1 MKFSTKLLSL
11 YVAIYLIV
19 ITVVGITV
27 TENSYQLLRQQEITR
42 SVGEEQ
48 NIYSNV
54 LLYLLNDNQNNDSL
68 SSYGLSI
75 VELFSST
82 NSYLEVFDQDLNLIA
97 SNSPA
102 VWNQAREELQVA
114 ADGEVSI
121 ILRHDEQGDYY
132 LFICSLLEARQEKLV
147 LCMVKD
153 INYIEEQRQKEYQF
167 FIQAGLLGLL
177 ASGLLVAACSYWL
190 LRPVRELDKAA
201 RNIAAGNYDQRVS
214 VNGNDEIGSL
224 AQQFNRMADEIEGRM
239 QQLQMERVRQ
249 QRFVDNL
256 THESRTPLT
265 SIIGYAEL
273 LQKVD
278 YDPAL
283 FQKGLNYI
291 YSEGK
296 RMLNLNNMLLDLTFY
311 REKNFELCLQPVLP
325 ICREVQELT
334 AVRAAER
341 DISIEVCGEELVLPL
356 EKDLLKSLLLNL
368 VDNAMKASP
377 DGSRIIIGTQKQQQ
391 EKILYV
397 QDFGRGM
404 EAKELEKIK
413 EPFYRVDKAR
423 SRKDGGVGLGVAICN
438 QIASTL
444 QGRLTYESQPQK
456 GTIAKI
462 YFTDEVKS

>member
-11 YVAIYLIV
+11 YMVIYLVV

-27 TENSYQLLRQQEITR
+27 TENSYQLLRQQEIKR
-42 SVGEEQ
+42 SMSEEQ

-54 LLYLLNDNQNNDSL
+54 LLYLLNDNPSSDSL

-75 VELFSST
+75 VELFSGN

-102 VWNQAREELQVA
+102 VWNQQREELQVA

-121 ILRHDEQGDYY
+121 ILRHDEQGNYY
-132 LFICSLLEARQEKLV
+132 LFISNLIEARQQKLV

-153 INYIEEQRQKEYQF
+153 INYIEVQRREEYQF
-167 FIQAGLLGLL
+167 FMLAGLLGLL
-177 ASGLLVAACSYWL
+177 ASSLFVAAFGYWL

-201 RNIAAGNYDQRVS
+201 QNIAAGNYDQRVS
-214 VNGNDEIGSL
+214 VNSNDEIGSL
-224 AQQFNRMADEIEGRM
+224 AQQFNRMADEIEGRI
-239 QQLQMERVRQ
+239 QQLQLESVRQ
-249 QRFVDNL
+249 QRFIDNL

-291 YSEGK
+291 HSEGK

-311 REKNFELCLQPVLP
+311 REKNFELLPQPVLP
-325 ICREVQELT
+325 ICREVQEIIT
-334 AVRAAER
+334 VRAAER
-341 DISIEVCGEELVLPL
+341 NITIEVQGDDFVLPL
-356 EKDLLKSLLLNL
+356 DSDLMKSLLLNL
-368 VDNAMKASP
+368 VDNALKASN
-377 DGSRIIIGTQKQQQ
+377 DNSRIIIGTVLNEDAKV
-391 EKILYV
+391 LYV

-438 QIASTL
+438 QIAHTL
-444 QGRLTYESQPQK
+444 QGRLDYESEPNK
-456 GTIAKI
+456 GTTANI
-462 YFTDEVKS
+462 YFTDGAKS

>member
-11 YVAIYLIV
+11 YMVIYLVV

-27 TENSYQLLRQQEITR
+27 TENSYQLLRQQEIKR
-42 SVGEEQ
+42 SMSEEQ

-54 LLYLLNDNQNNDSL
+54 LLYLLNDNPSSDSL

-75 VELFSST
+75 VELFSGN
-82 NSYLEVFDQDLNLIA
+82 NSYLEVFDQNLNLIA

-102 VWNQAREELQVA
+102 VWNQQREELQVA

-121 ILRHDEQGDYY
+121 ILRHDEQGNYY
-132 LFICSLLEARQEKLV
+132 LFISNLIEARQQKLV

-153 INYIEEQRQKEYQF
+153 INYIEVQRREEYQF
-167 FIQAGLLGLL
+167 FMLAGLLGLL
-177 ASGLLVAACSYWL
+177 ASSLFVAAFGYWL

-201 RNIAAGNYDQRVS
+201 QNIAAGNYDQRVS
-214 VNGNDEIGSL
+214 VNSNDEIGSL
-224 AQQFNRMADEIEGRM
+224 AQQFNRMADEIEGRI
-239 QQLQMERVRQ
+239 QQLQLESVRQ
-249 QRFVDNL
+249 QRFIDNL

-291 YSEGK
+291 HSEGK

-311 REKNFELCLQPVLP
+311 REKNFELLPQPVLP
-325 ICREVQELT
+325 ICREVQEIIT
-334 AVRAAER
+334 VRAAER
-341 DISIEVCGEELVLPL
+341 NITIEVQGDDFVLPL
-356 EKDLLKSLLLNL
+356 DSDLMKSLLLNL
-368 VDNAMKASP
+368 VDNALKASN
-377 DGSRIIIGTQKQQQ
+377 DNSRIIIGTVLNEDAKV
-391 EKILYV
+391 LYV

-438 QIASTL
+438 QIAHTL
-444 QGRLTYESQPQK
+444 QGRLDYESEPNK
-456 GTIAKI
+456 GTTAKI
-462 YFTDEVKS
+462 YFTDGAKS

>member
-11 YVAIYLIV
+11 YMVIYLVV

-27 TENSYQLLRQQEITR
+27 TENSYQLLRQQEIKR
-42 SVGEEQ
+42 SMSEEQ

-54 LLYLLNDNQNNDSL
+54 LLYLLNDNQNSDSL

-75 VELFSST
+75 VELFSGN
-82 NSYLEVFDQDLNLIA
+82 NSYLEVFDQNLNLIA

-102 VWNQAREELQVA
+102 VWNQQREELQVA

-121 ILRHDEQGDYY
+121 ILRHDEQGSYY
-132 LFICSLLEARQEKLV
+132 LFISNLIEARQQKLV

-153 INYIEEQRQKEYQF
+153 INYIEVQRCEEYQF
-167 FIQAGLLGLL
+167 FMLAGLLGLL
-177 ASGLLVAACSYWL
+177 ASSLFVAAFGYWL

-201 RNIAAGNYDQRVS
+201 QNIAAGNYDQRVS
-214 VNGNDEIGSL
+214 VNSNDEIGSL
-224 AQQFNRMADEIEGRM
+224 AQQFNRMADEIEGRI
-239 QQLQMERVRQ
+239 QQLQLESVRQ
-249 QRFVDNL
+249 QRFIDNL

-291 YSEGK
+291 HSEGK

-311 REKNFELCLQPVLP
+311 REKNFELLPQPVLP
-325 ICREVQELT
+325 ICREVQEIIT
-334 AVRAAER
+334 VRAAER
-341 DISIEVCGEELVLPL
+341 NIIIEVQGDDFVLPL
-356 EKDLLKSLLLNL
+356 DSDLMKSLLLNL
-368 VDNAMKASP
+368 VDNALKASN
-377 DGSRIIIGTQKQQQ
+377 DNSRIIIGTVLN
-391 EKILYV
+391 EDARVLYV

-438 QIASTL
+438 QIAHTL
-444 QGRLTYESQPQK
+444 QGRLDYESEPNK
-456 GTIAKI
+456 GTTAKI
-462 YFTDEVKS
+462 YFTDGAKS

>member
-102 VWNQAREELQVA
+102 IWNQGREELQVA

-177 ASGLLVAACSYWL
+177 ASGLLVAACGYWL

-239 QQLQMERVRQ
+239 QQLQMESVRQ

-265 SIIGYAEL
+265 SIIGYTEL

-341 DISIEVCGEELVLPL
+341 NISIEVCGEELVLPL

-377 DGSRIIIGTQKQQQ
+377 DGSSIIIGTQKQQQ

>member
-11 YVAIYLIV
+11 YMVIYLVV

-27 TENSYQLLRQQEITR
+27 TENSYQLLRQQEIKR
-42 SVGEEQ
+42 SMSEEQ

-54 LLYLLNDNQNNDSL
+54 LLYLLNDNPSSDSL

-75 VELFSST
+75 VELFSGN
-82 NSYLEVFDQDLNLIA
+82 NSYLEVFDQELNLIA

-102 VWNQAREELQVA
+102 VWNQQREELQVA

-121 ILRHDEQGDYY
+121 ILRHDEQGNYY
-132 LFICSLLEARQEKLV
+132 LFISNLIEARQQKLV

-153 INYIEEQRQKEYQF
+153 INYIEVQRREEYQF
-167 FIQAGLLGLL
+167 FMLAGLLGLL
-177 ASGLLVAACSYWL
+177 ASSLFVAAFGYWL

-201 RNIAAGNYDQRVS
+201 QNIAAGNYDQRVS
-214 VNGNDEIGSL
+214 VNSNDEIGSL
-224 AQQFNRMADEIEGRM
+224 AQQFNRMADEIEGRI
-239 QQLQMERVRQ
+239 QQLQLESVRQ
-249 QRFVDNL
+249 QRFIDNL

-291 YSEGK
+291 HSEGK

-311 REKNFELCLQPVLP
+311 REKNFELLPQPVLP
-325 ICREVQELT
+325 ICREVQEIIT
-334 AVRAAER
+334 VRAAER
-341 DISIEVCGEELVLPL
+341 NITIEVQGDDFVLPL
-356 EKDLLKSLLLNL
+356 DSDLMKSLLLNL
-368 VDNAMKASP
+368 VDNALKASN
-377 DGSRIIIGTQKQQQ
+377 DNSRIIIGTVLN
-391 EKILYV
+391 EDARVLYV

-438 QIASTL
+438 QIAHTL
-444 QGRLTYESQPQK
+444 QGRLDYESEPNK
-456 GTIAKI
+456 GTTAKI
-462 YFTDEVKS
+462 YFTDGAKS

>member
-11 YVAIYLIV
+11 YMVIYLVV

-27 TENSYQLLRQQEITR
+27 TENSYQLLRQQEIKR
-42 SVGEEQ
+42 SMSEEQ

-54 LLYLLNDNQNNDSL
+54 LLYLLNDNQNSDSL

-75 VELFSST
+75 VELFSGN
-82 NSYLEVFDQDLNLIA
+82 NSYLEVFDQNLNLIA

-102 VWNQAREELQVA
+102 VWNQQREELQVA

-121 ILRHDEQGDYY
+121 ILRHDEQGNYY
-132 LFICSLLEARQEKLV
+132 LFISNLIEARQQKLV

-153 INYIEEQRQKEYQF
+153 INYIEVQRREEYQF
-167 FIQAGLLGLL
+167 FMLAGLLGLL
-177 ASGLLVAACSYWL
+177 ASSLFVAAFGYWL

-201 RNIAAGNYDQRVS
+201 QNIAAGNYDQRVS
-214 VNGNDEIGSL
+214 VNSNDEIGSL
-224 AQQFNRMADEIEGRM
+224 AQQFNRMADEIEGRI
-239 QQLQMERVRQ
+239 QQLQLESVRQ
-249 QRFVDNL
+249 QRFIDNL

-291 YSEGK
+291 HSEGK

-311 REKNFELCLQPVLP
+311 REKNFELLPQPVLP
-325 ICREVQELT
+325 ICREVQEIIT
-334 AVRAAER
+334 VRAAER
-341 DISIEVCGEELVLPL
+341 NITIEVQGDDFVLPL
-356 EKDLLKSLLLNL
+356 DSDLMKSLLLNL
-368 VDNAMKASP
+368 VDNALKASN
-377 DGSRIIIGTQKQQQ
+377 DNSRIIIGTVLNEDAKV
-391 EKILYV
+391 LYV

-438 QIASTL
+438 QIAHTL
-444 QGRLTYESQPQK
+444 QGRLDYESEPNK
-456 GTIAKI
+456 GTTAKI
-462 YFTDEVKS
+462 YFTDGAKS

>member
-11 YVAIYLIV
+11 YMVIYLVV

-27 TENSYQLLRQQEITR
+27 TENSYQLLRQQEIKR
-42 SVGEEQ
+42 SMSEEQ

-54 LLYLLNDNQNNDSL
+54 LLYLLNDNPSSDSL

-75 VELFSST
+75 VELFSGN

-102 VWNQAREELQVA
+102 VWNQQREELQVA

-121 ILRHDEQGDYY
+121 ILRHDEQGNYY
-132 LFICSLLEARQEKLV
+132 LFISNLIDARQQKLV

-153 INYIEEQRQKEYQF
+153 INYIEVQRREEYQF
-167 FIQAGLLGLL
+167 FMLAGLLGLL
-177 ASGLLVAACSYWL
+177 ASSLFVAAFGYWL

-201 RNIAAGNYDQRVS
+201 QNIAAGNYDQRVS
-214 VNGNDEIGSL
+214 VNSNDEIGSL
-224 AQQFNRMADEIEGRM
+224 AQQFNRMADEIEGRI
-239 QQLQMERVRQ
+239 QQLQLESVRQ
-249 QRFVDNL
+249 QRFIDNL

-291 YSEGK
+291 HSEGK

-311 REKNFELCLQPVLP
+311 REKNFELLPQPVLP
-325 ICREVQELT
+325 ICREVQEIIT
-334 AVRAAER
+334 VRAAER
-341 DISIEVCGEELVLPL
+341 NITIEVQGDDFVLPL
-356 EKDLLKSLLLNL
+356 DSDLMKSLLLNL
-368 VDNAMKASP
+368 VDNALKASN
-377 DGSRIIIGTQKQQQ
+377 DNSRIIIGTVLNEDAKV
-391 EKILYV
+391 LYV

-438 QIASTL
+438 QIAHTL
-444 QGRLTYESQPQK
+444 QGRLDYESEPNK
-456 GTIAKI
+456 GTTAKI
-462 YFTDEVKS
+462 YFTDGAKS

>member
-11 YVAIYLIV
+11 YMVIYLVV

-27 TENSYQLLRQQEITR
+27 TENSYQLLRQQEIKR
-42 SVGEEQ
+42 SMSEEQ

-54 LLYLLNDNQNNDSL
+54 LLYLLNDNQSSDSL

-75 VELFSST
+75 VELFSGN

-102 VWNQAREELQVA
+102 VWNQQREELQVA

-121 ILRHDEQGDYY
+121 ILRHDEQGNYY
-132 LFICSLLEARQEKLV
+132 LFISNLIEARQQKLV

-153 INYIEEQRQKEYQF
+153 INYIEVQRREEYQF
-167 FIQAGLLGLL
+167 FMLAGLLGLL
-177 ASGLLVAACSYWL
+177 ASSLFVAAFGYWL

-201 RNIAAGNYDQRVS
+201 QNIAAGNYDQRVS
-214 VNGNDEIGSL
+214 VNSNDEIGSL
-224 AQQFNRMADEIEGRM
+224 AQQFSRMADEIEGRI
-239 QQLQMERVRQ
+239 QQLQLESVRQ
-249 QRFVDNL
+249 QRFIDNL

-291 YSEGK
+291 HSEGK

-311 REKNFELCLQPVLP
+311 REKNFELLPQPVLP
-325 ICREVQELT
+325 ICREVQEIIT
-334 AVRAAER
+334 VRAAER
-341 DISIEVCGEELVLPL
+341 NIIIEVLGDVFVLPL
-356 EKDLLKSLLLNL
+356 DSDLLKSLLLIL
-368 VDNAMKASP
+368 VDSALKASN
-377 DGSRIIIGTQKQQQ
+377 DNSRIIIGTVLN
-391 EKILYV
+391 EDARVLYV

-404 EAKELEKIK
+404 EDKELEKIK

-438 QIASTL
+438 QIAHTL
-444 QGRLTYESQPQK
+444 QGRLDYESEPNK
-456 GTIAKI
+456 GTTAKI
-462 YFTDEVKS
+462 YFTDGAKS

>member
-102 VWNQAREELQVA
+102 IWNQGREELQVA

-177 ASGLLVAACSYWL
+177 ASGLLVAACGYWL

-239 QQLQMERVRQ
+239 QQLQMESVRQ

-325 ICREVQELT
+325 ICKEVQELT

-341 DISIEVCGEELVLPL
+341 NISIEVCGEELVLPL

-377 DGSRIIIGTQKQQQ
+377 DGSSIIIGTQKQQQ

>member
-1 MKFSTKLLSL
+1 MKFSSKLLGL
-11 YVAIYLIV
+11 YMVIYLVV

-27 TENSYQLLRQQEITR
+27 TENSYQLLRQQEIKR
-42 SVGEEQ
+42 SMGEEQ

-54 LLYLLNDNQNNDSL
+54 LLYLLNDNQNSDSL
-68 SSYGLSI
+68 SNYGLSI
-75 VELFSST
+75 VDLFSGN

-102 VWNQAREELQVA
+102 VWNQQREELQVA

-121 ILRHDEQGDYY
+121 ILRHDEQGNYY
-132 LFICSLLEARQEKLV
+132 LFISNLIEARQQKLV

-153 INYIEEQRQKEYQF
+153 INYIEVQRRDEYRF
-167 FIQAGLLGLL
+167 FMLAGLLGLL
-177 ASGLLVAACSYWL
+177 ASGLLVAAFGHWL

-201 RNIAAGNYDQRVS
+201 QNIAAGNYDQRVT
-214 VNGNDEIGSL
+214 VNSNDEIGSL

-239 QQLQMERVRQ
+239 QQLQMESVRQ

-291 YSEGK
+291 HSEGK

-311 REKNFELCLQPVLP
+311 REKNFELIAQPVLP
-325 ICREVQELT
+325 ICREVQEIIN
-334 AVRAAER
+334 VRAAER
-341 DISIEVCGEELVLPL
+341 NITIEVRGDDFVLPL
-356 EKDLLKSLLLNL
+356 DSDLMKSLLLNL
-368 VDNAMKASP
+368 VDNAMKASK
-377 DGSRIIIGTQKQQQ
+377 DGSRIIIGTALEADNKV
-391 EKILYV
+391 LYV

-404 EAKELEKIK
+404 AAKELEKIK

-438 QIASTL
+438 QIAHTL
-444 QGRLTYESQPQK
+444 QGRLDYESQPEK
-456 GTIAKI
+456 GTTAKI
-462 YFTDEVKS
+462 YFTIQAKS

>member
-68 SSYGLSI
+68 SSYSLSI

-102 VWNQAREELQVA
+102 IWNQGREELQVA

-239 QQLQMERVRQ
+239 QQLQMESVRQ

-341 DISIEVCGEELVLPL
+341 NISIEVCGEELVLPL

-377 DGSRIIIGTQKQQQ
+377 DGSSIIIGTQKKQQ

-444 QGRLTYESQPQK
+444 QGRLTYESQLQK

>member
-239 QQLQMERVRQ
+239 QQLQMESVRQ

>member
-1 MKFSTKLLSL
+1 M
-11 YVAIYLIV
+11 
-19 ITVVGITV
+19 
-27 TENSYQLLRQQEITR
+27 
-42 SVGEEQ
+42 
-48 NIYSNV
+48 
-54 LLYLLNDNQNNDSL
+54 
-68 SSYGLSI
+68 
-75 VELFSST
+75 
-82 NSYLEVFDQDLNLIA
+82 
-97 SNSPA
+97 
-102 VWNQAREELQVA
+102 
-114 ADGEVSI
+114 
-121 ILRHDEQGDYY
+121 
-132 LFICSLLEARQEKLV
+132 
-147 LCMVKD
+147 
-153 INYIEEQRQKEYQF
+153 
-167 FIQAGLLGLL
+167 
-177 ASGLLVAACSYWL
+177 
-190 LRPVRELDKAA
+190 RELDKAA

-239 QQLQMERVRQ
+239 QQLQMESVRQ

-341 DISIEVCGEELVLPL
+341 NISIEVCGEELVLPL

-377 DGSRIIIGTQKQQQ
+377 DGSSIIIGTQKQQQ

>member
-102 VWNQAREELQVA
+102 IWNQGREELQVA

-239 QQLQMERVRQ
+239 QQLQMESVRQ

-341 DISIEVCGEELVLPL
+341 NISIEVCGEELVLPL

-377 DGSRIIIGTQKQQQ
+377 DGSSIIIGTQKKQQ

-444 QGRLTYESQPQK
+444 QGRLTYESQLQK

>member
-102 VWNQAREELQVA
+102 IWNQGREELQVA

-341 DISIEVCGEELVLPL
+341 NISIEVCGEELVLPL

-377 DGSRIIIGTQKQQQ
+377 DGSSIIIGTQKQQQ

-444 QGRLTYESQPQK
+444 QGRLTYESQLQK

>member
-11 YVAIYLIV
+11 YMVIYLVV

-27 TENSYQLLRQQEITR
+27 TENSYQLLRQQEIKR
-42 SVGEEQ
+42 SMSEEQ

-54 LLYLLNDNQNNDSL
+54 LLYLLNDNPSSDSL

-75 VELFSST
+75 VELFSGN

-102 VWNQAREELQVA
+102 VWNQQREELQVA

-121 ILRHDEQGDYY
+121 ILRHDEQGNYY
-132 LFICSLLEARQEKLV
+132 LFISNLIEARQQKLV

-153 INYIEEQRQKEYQF
+153 INYIEVQRREEYQF
-167 FIQAGLLGLL
+167 FMLAGLLGLL
-177 ASGLLVAACSYWL
+177 ASSLFVAAFGYWL

-201 RNIAAGNYDQRVS
+201 QNIAAGNYDQRVS
-214 VNGNDEIGSL
+214 VNSNDEIGSL
-224 AQQFNRMADEIEGRM
+224 AQQFNRMADEIEGRI
-239 QQLQMERVRQ
+239 QQLQLESVRQ
-249 QRFVDNL
+249 QRFIDNL

-291 YSEGK
+291 HSEGK

-311 REKNFELCLQPVLP
+311 REKNFELLPQPVLP
-325 ICREVQELT
+325 ICREVQEIIT
-334 AVRAAER
+334 VRAAER
-341 DISIEVCGEELVLPL
+341 NITIEVQGDDFVLPL
-356 EKDLLKSLLLNL
+356 DSDLMKSLLLNL
-368 VDNAMKASP
+368 VDNALKASN
-377 DGSRIIIGTQKQQQ
+377 DNSRIIIGTVLNEDAKV
-391 EKILYV
+391 LYV

-438 QIASTL
+438 QIAHTL
-444 QGRLTYESQPQK
+444 QGRLDYESEPNK
-456 GTIAKI
+456 GTTAKI
-462 YFTDEVKS
+462 YFTDGAKS

>member
-102 VWNQAREELQVA
+102 IWNQGREELQVA

-177 ASGLLVAACSYWL
+177 ASGLLVAACGYWL

-239 QQLQMERVRQ
+239 QQLQMESVRQ

-341 DISIEVCGEELVLPL
+341 NISIEVCGEELVLPL

-377 DGSRIIIGTQKQQQ
+377 DGSSIIIGTQKQQQ

>member
-102 VWNQAREELQVA
+102 IWNQGREELQVA

-239 QQLQMERVRQ
+239 QQLQMESVRQ

-341 DISIEVCGEELVLPL
+341 NISIEVCGEELVLPL

-377 DGSRIIIGTQKQQQ
+377 DGSSIIIGTQKQQQ

-444 QGRLTYESQPQK
+444 QGRLTYESQLQK

>member
-102 VWNQAREELQVA
+102 IWNQGREELQVA

-239 QQLQMERVRQ
+239 QQLQMESVRQ

-296 RMLNLNNMLLDLTFY
+296 RMLNLNNMLLDLIFY

-341 DISIEVCGEELVLPL
+341 NISIEVCGEELVLPL

-377 DGSRIIIGTQKQQQ
+377 DGSSIIIGTQKKQQ

-444 QGRLTYESQPQK
+444 QGRLTYESQLQK

>member
-239 QQLQMERVRQ
+239 QQLQMESVRQ

-341 DISIEVCGEELVLPL
+341 EISIEVCGEELVLPL

>member
-11 YVAIYLIV
+11 YMVIYLVV

-27 TENSYQLLRQQEITR
+27 TENSYQLLRQQEIKR
-42 SVGEEQ
+42 SMSEEQ

-54 LLYLLNDNQNNDSL
+54 LLYLLNDNQSSDSL

-75 VELFSST
+75 VELFSGN

-102 VWNQAREELQVA
+102 VWNQQREELQVA

-121 ILRHDEQGDYY
+121 ILRHDEQGNYY
-132 LFICSLLEARQEKLV
+132 LFISNLIEARQQKLV

-153 INYIEEQRQKEYQF
+153 INYIEVQRREDYQF
-167 FIQAGLLGLL
+167 FMLAGLLGLL
-177 ASGLLVAACSYWL
+177 ASSLFVAAFGYWL

-201 RNIAAGNYDQRVS
+201 QNIAAGNYDQRVS
-214 VNGNDEIGSL
+214 VNSNDEIGSL
-224 AQQFNRMADEIEGRM
+224 AQQFSRMADEIEGRI
-239 QQLQMERVRQ
+239 QQLQLESVRQ
-249 QRFVDNL
+249 QRFIDNL

-291 YSEGK
+291 HSEGK

-311 REKNFELCLQPVLP
+311 REKNFELLPQPVLP
-325 ICREVQELT
+325 ICREVQEIIT
-334 AVRAAER
+334 VRAAER
-341 DISIEVCGEELVLPL
+341 NIIIEVQGDDFVLPL
-356 EKDLLKSLLLNL
+356 DSDLMKSLLLNL
-368 VDNAMKASP
+368 VDNALKASN
-377 DGSRIIIGTQKQQQ
+377 DNSRIIIGTVLN
-391 EKILYV
+391 EDARVLYV

-404 EAKELEKIK
+404 EDKELEKIK

-438 QIASTL
+438 QIAHTL
-444 QGRLTYESQPQK
+444 QGRLDYESEPNK
-456 GTIAKI
+456 GTTAKI
-462 YFTDEVKS
+462 YFTDGAKS

>member
-102 VWNQAREELQVA
+102 IWNQGREELQVA

-177 ASGLLVAACSYWL
+177 ASGLLVAACGYWL

-224 AQQFNRMADEIEGRM
+224 AQQFNRMADEIEGGM
-239 QQLQMERVRQ
+239 QQLQMESVRQ

-341 DISIEVCGEELVLPL
+341 NISIEVCGEELVLPL

-377 DGSRIIIGTQKQQQ
+377 DGSSIIIGTQKQQQ

>member
-11 YVAIYLIV
+11 YMVIYLVV

-27 TENSYQLLRQQEITR
+27 TENSYQLLRQQEIKR
-42 SVGEEQ
+42 SMSEEQ

-54 LLYLLNDNQNNDSL
+54 LLYLLNDNQNSDSL

-75 VELFSST
+75 VELFSGN
-82 NSYLEVFDQDLNLIA
+82 NSYLEVFDQNLNLIA

-102 VWNQAREELQVA
+102 VWNQQREELQVA

-121 ILRHDEQGDYY
+121 ILRHDEQGNYY
-132 LFICSLLEARQEKLV
+132 LFISNLIEARQQKLV

-153 INYIEEQRQKEYQF
+153 INYIEVQRREEYQF
-167 FIQAGLLGLL
+167 FMLAGLLGLL
-177 ASGLLVAACSYWL
+177 ASSLFVAAFGFWL

-201 RNIAAGNYDQRVS
+201 QNIAAGNYDQRVS
-214 VNGNDEIGSL
+214 VNSNDEIGSL
-224 AQQFNRMADEIEGRM
+224 AQQFNRMADEIEGRI
-239 QQLQMERVRQ
+239 QQLQLESVRQ
-249 QRFVDNL
+249 QRFIDNL

-291 YSEGK
+291 HSEGK

-311 REKNFELCLQPVLP
+311 REKNFELLPQPVLP
-325 ICREVQELT
+325 ICREVQEIIT
-334 AVRAAER
+334 VRAAER
-341 DISIEVCGEELVLPL
+341 NITIEVQGDDFVLPL
-356 EKDLLKSLLLNL
+356 DSDLMKSLLLNL
-368 VDNAMKASP
+368 VDNALKASN
-377 DGSRIIIGTQKQQQ
+377 DNSRIIIGTVLNEDAKV
-391 EKILYV
+391 LYV
-397 QDFGRGM
+397 LDFGRGM

-438 QIASTL
+438 QIAHTL
-444 QGRLTYESQPQK
+444 QGRLDYESEPNK
-456 GTIAKI
+456 GTTAKI
-462 YFTDEVKS
+462 YFTDGAKS

>member
-1 MKFSTKLLSL
+1 M
-11 YVAIYLIV
+11 II
-19 ITVVGITV
+19 
-27 TENSYQLLRQQEITR
+27 
-42 SVGEEQ
+42 
-48 NIYSNV
+48 
-54 LLYLLNDNQNNDSL
+54 QNNDSL

-102 VWNQAREELQVA
+102 IWNQGREELQVA

-239 QQLQMERVRQ
+239 QQLQMESVRQ

-256 THESRTPLT
+256 THESRTPANLHYWLCRIAAK
-265 SIIGYAEL
+265 S
-273 LQKVD
+273 
-278 YDPAL
+278 
-283 FQKGLNYI
+283 GL
-291 YSEGK
+291 
-296 RMLNLNNMLLDLTFY
+296 
-311 REKNFELCLQPVLP
+311 
-325 ICREVQELT
+325 
-334 AVRAAER
+334 
-341 DISIEVCGEELVLPL
+341 
-356 EKDLLKSLLLNL
+356 
-368 VDNAMKASP
+368 
-377 DGSRIIIGTQKQQQ
+377 
-391 EKILYV
+391 
-397 QDFGRGM
+397 
-404 EAKELEKIK
+404 
-413 EPFYRVDKAR
+413 
-423 SRKDGGVGLGVAICN
+423 
-438 QIASTL
+438 
-444 QGRLTYESQPQK
+444 
-456 GTIAKI
+456 
-462 YFTDEVKS
+462 

>member
-11 YVAIYLIV
+11 YMVIYLVV

-27 TENSYQLLRQQEITR
+27 TENSYQLLRQQEIKR
-42 SVGEEQ
+42 SMSEEQ

-54 LLYLLNDNQNNDSL
+54 LLYLLNDNPSSDSL

-75 VELFSST
+75 VELFSGN
-82 NSYLEVFDQDLNLIA
+82 NSSLEVFDQDLNLIA

-102 VWNQAREELQVA
+102 VWNQQREELQVA

-121 ILRHDEQGDYY
+121 ILRHDEQGNYY
-132 LFICSLLEARQEKLV
+132 LFISNLIEARQQKLV

-153 INYIEEQRQKEYQF
+153 INYIEVQRREEYQF
-167 FIQAGLLGLL
+167 FMLAGLLGLL
-177 ASGLLVAACSYWL
+177 ASSLFVAAFGYWL

-201 RNIAAGNYDQRVS
+201 QNIAAGNYDQRVS
-214 VNGNDEIGSL
+214 VNSNDEIGSL
-224 AQQFNRMADEIEGRM
+224 AQQFNRMADEIEGRI
-239 QQLQMERVRQ
+239 QQLQLESVRQ
-249 QRFVDNL
+249 QRFIDNL

-283 FQKGLNYI
+283 FQKGLSYI
-291 YSEGK
+291 HSEGK

-311 REKNFELCLQPVLP
+311 REKNFELLPQPVLP
-325 ICREVQELT
+325 ICREVQEIIT
-334 AVRAAER
+334 VRAAER
-341 DISIEVCGEELVLPL
+341 NITIEVQGDDFVLPL
-356 EKDLLKSLLLNL
+356 DSDLMKSLLLNL
-368 VDNAMKASP
+368 VDNALKASN
-377 DGSRIIIGTQKQQQ
+377 DNSRIIIGTVLK
-391 EKILYV
+391 EDAKVLYV

-438 QIASTL
+438 QIAHTL
-444 QGRLTYESQPQK
+444 QGRLDYESEPNK
-456 GTIAKI
+456 GTTAKI
-462 YFTDEVKS
+462 YFTDGAKS

>member
-11 YVAIYLIV
+11 YMVIYLVV

-27 TENSYQLLRQQEITR
+27 TENSYQLLRQQEIKR
-42 SVGEEQ
+42 SMSEEQ

-54 LLYLLNDNQNNDSL
+54 LLYLLNDNQSSDSL

-75 VELFSST
+75 VELFSGN

-102 VWNQAREELQVA
+102 VWNQQREELQVA

-121 ILRHDEQGDYY
+121 ILRHDEQGNYY
-132 LFICSLLEARQEKLV
+132 LFISNLIEARQQKLV

-153 INYIEEQRQKEYQF
+153 INYIEVQRREEYQF
-167 FIQAGLLGLL
+167 FMLAGLLGLL
-177 ASGLLVAACSYWL
+177 ASSLFVAAFGYWL

-201 RNIAAGNYDQRVS
+201 QNIAAGNYDQRVS
-214 VNGNDEIGSL
+214 VNSNDEIGSL
-224 AQQFNRMADEIEGRM
+224 AQQFNRMADEIEGRI
-239 QQLQMERVRQ
+239 QQLQLESVRQ
-249 QRFVDNL
+249 QRFIDNL

-291 YSEGK
+291 HSEGK

-311 REKNFELCLQPVLP
+311 REKNFELLPQPVLP
-325 ICREVQELT
+325 ICREVQEIIT
-334 AVRAAER
+334 VRAAER
-341 DISIEVCGEELVLPL
+341 NITIEVQGDDFVLPL
-356 EKDLLKSLLLNL
+356 DSDLMKSLLLNL
-368 VDNAMKASP
+368 VDNALKASN
-377 DGSRIIIGTQKQQQ
+377 DNSRIIIGTVLNEDAKV
-391 EKILYV
+391 LYV

-438 QIASTL
+438 QIAHTL
-444 QGRLTYESQPQK
+444 QGRLDYESEPNK
-456 GTIAKI
+456 GTTAKI
-462 YFTDEVKS
+462 YFTDGAKS

>member
-102 VWNQAREELQVA
+102 IWNQGREELQVA

-177 ASGLLVAACSYWL
+177 ASGLLVAACGYWL

-239 QQLQMERVRQ
+239 QQLQMESVRQ

-341 DISIEVCGEELVLPL
+341 NISIEVCGEELVLPL

-377 DGSRIIIGTQKQQQ
+377 DGSSIIIGTQKQQQ

-397 QDFGRGM
+397 QDFRSGM

>member
-11 YVAIYLIV
+11 YMVIYLVV

-27 TENSYQLLRQQEITR
+27 TENSYQLLRQQEIKR
-42 SVGEEQ
+42 SMSEEQ

-54 LLYLLNDNQNNDSL
+54 LLYLLNDNQNSDSL

-75 VELFSST
+75 VELFSGN

-102 VWNQAREELQVA
+102 VWNQQREELQVA

-121 ILRHDEQGDYY
+121 ILRHDEQGNYY
-132 LFICSLLEARQEKLV
+132 LFISNLIEARQQKLV

-153 INYIEEQRQKEYQF
+153 INYIEVQRREEYQF
-167 FIQAGLLGLL
+167 FMLAGLLGLL
-177 ASGLLVAACSYWL
+177 ASSLFVAAFGYWL

-201 RNIAAGNYDQRVS
+201 QNIAAGNYDQRVS
-214 VNGNDEIGSL
+214 VNSNDEIGSL
-224 AQQFNRMADEIEGRM
+224 AQQFNRMADEIEGRI
-239 QQLQMERVRQ
+239 QQLQLESVRQ
-249 QRFVDNL
+249 QRFIDNL

-291 YSEGK
+291 HSEGK

-311 REKNFELCLQPVLP
+311 REKNFELLPQPVLP
-325 ICREVQELT
+325 ICREVQEIIT
-334 AVRAAER
+334 VRAAER
-341 DISIEVCGEELVLPL
+341 NITIEVQGDDFVLPL
-356 EKDLLKSLLLNL
+356 DSDLMKSLLLNL
-368 VDNAMKASP
+368 VDNALKASN
-377 DGSRIIIGTQKQQQ
+377 DNSRIIIGTVLK
-391 EKILYV
+391 EDARVLYV

-438 QIASTL
+438 QIAHTL
-444 QGRLTYESQPQK
+444 QGRLDYESEPNK
-456 GTIAKI
+456 GTTAKI
-462 YFTDEVKS
+462 YFTDGAKS